1 MRRYNKI
8 LSFFALA
15 VMMMGLTVIASAQGR
30 NNRRNNGSYGNTSYY
45 NLDSTIKNLRNNS
58 RSFRDNLD
66 RELDNSRYD
75 GSRREDQLNDLAKR
89 FEKAA
94 KDLDGAY
101 DNNRDFNRSRDEAQ
115 RVIGYG
121 SQLDQ
126 ALSVSRANRN
136 SNLRGQ
142 WDSIES
148 DLRTISQAYGVSYNG
163 RRGNNGGI
171 WDNDRNDRDDRNDRN
186 RGNNRY
192 PNGNGNRGYNA
203 NLRSTIVNLRNKSR
217 RFEDRLD
224 RERNNRSGNRYS
236 GNLENLSDRFNDAVK
251 KLEDEY
257 RNDRDYNDSRNEV
270 QRVLSIG
277 EQIDREISRAS
288 IDRSLRNDWDSIER
302 DLRTLADAFNMN
314 YNGRNGGGRLGDILR
329 NLPF

>member
-1 MRRYNKI
+1 MGRYNKI
-8 LSFFALA
+8 FSFFAMA
-15 VMMMGLTVIASAQGR
+15 VLVMSLSVIASAQGR

-45 NLDSTIKNLRNNS
+45 NLDSTIRNLHNKT

-75 GSRREDQLNDLAKR
+75 GRRREDQLNNLAKR

-94 KDLDGAY
+94 KNLDGAY

-115 RVIGYG
+115 RVISYG

-136 SNLRGQ
+136 YNLRGQ
-142 WDSIES
+142 WNSIES
-148 DLRTISQAYGVSYNG
+148 DLRTISQAYGLSYNG

-171 WDNDRNDRDDRNDRN
+171 WDNDRNDRNDRH

-192 PNGNGNRGYNA
+192 PRGNDNRGYNA

-217 RFEDRLD
+217 QFEDRLD

-236 GNLENLSDRFNDAVK
+236 NNLENLSNRFNDAVK

-257 RNDRDYNDSRNEV
+257 RNDRDYNDNRNEV

-277 EQIDREISRAS
+277 EQIDREISLAS
-288 IDRSLRNDWDSIER
+288 VNRSLRNDWNSIER
-302 DLRTLADAFNMN
+302 DLRTLASAYNMS
-314 YNGRNGGGRLGDILR
+314 YGGQNGGGRLGDILR
-329 NLPF
+329 NFPF